1 MRLLLVNPALMFLGP
16 CLSTVAAFAPIS
28 GDPRTT
34 GRIRTSTNVSRTTR
48 TSPSSL
54 EAQIFVDLINE
65 YQYLSSAFPLPTDS
79 ATFGTFAGVGD
90 AIAQKKEQTIEE
102 KGTEEKSSSSSF
114 DGDRTQRFILKGL
127 GAGIIW
133 AQWYP
138 LVDGWSDVSSAYVL
152 TEWLSVEDVGTAHQ
166 VAKTASSI
174 LMEQFLA
181 CPVVY
186 SLWDIPVPALLAGT
200 PPARIPGIVRD
211 KVPGLLL
218 DNAKVWTVANVI
230 VYNLPVQW
238 RVFAVSVA
246 EIFWASIVS
255 SVATS
260 GTSAV
265 GFIEAQDSII
275 DQIKDEKSGKV
286 DALSTSSDQ
295 RK

>member
-1 MRLLLVNPALMFLGP
+1 
-16 CLSTVAAFAPIS
+16 
-28 GDPRTT
+28 
-34 GRIRTSTNVSRTTR
+34 
-48 TSPSSL
+48 
-54 EAQIFVDLINE
+54 
-65 YQYLSSAFPLPTDS
+65 
-79 ATFGTFAGVGD
+79 
-90 AIAQKKEQTIEE
+90 
-102 KGTEEKSSSSSF
+102 
-114 DGDRTQRFILKGL
+114 
-127 GAGIIW
+127 
-133 AQWYP
+133 
-138 LVDGWSDVSSAYVL
+138 VL